1 MHEQLSKVMKVKT
14 LTVGLLGVDAKLI
27 VTFVLVIRVQSLCVD
42 ISINVEGKSLVRP
55 LRVSK
60 VDILGLNIS

>member
-27 VTFVLVIRVQSLCVD
+27 VTFVLVVRVQSFCVN